1 MANLR
6 GKPFAVIP
14 ARDDETPSKATN
26 DLQGRVFDTFEQLE
40 DARRG
45 MLVSTVANVPAS
57 IVLSEQLVV
66 VYSGKGGDVM
76 RLPPASLRG
85 SGRGQVL
92 FLANQGTGTV
102 TVAPS
107 GRDTLNGVTTIAANG
122 TAAFWSDGSTR
133 WHELSVPANA
143 VLSTRNLVSTADITL
158 DGSASATK
166 DLSADRTIGLVNAGA
181 GAGTI
186 GTAGITSIT
195 LDAKGRVTGAATA
208 TYVVA
213 ARSLISTADITLD
226 GAASATVDLSANRT
240 IGLANAGP
248 GLGTIGTGAA
258 FLQTVTLDAKGRV
271 TAATAASATTGDWTA
286 RDFIGRRLVANAGT
300 AIVAGDF
307 TLSAGFGTTRSI
319 SAVTS
324 GTRDMRGQ
332 FQVTSA
338 GAGQAANPTITLTFK
353 DGTFPAAPFAMVLR
367 NGGSQPTVQ
376 TTWSTTA
383 TTLVITFVGTPVA
396 AEVYGYN
403 FMVMG

>member
-14 ARDDETPSKATN
+14 ARDDEKPSKAIEQVQRN
-26 DLQGRVFDTFEQLE
+26 VFDTFDQLE

-45 MLVSTVANVPAS
+45 LLISTVANVPAS

-66 VYSGKGGDVM
+66 VYTGKGGDVM

-92 FLANQGTGTV
+92 LVANQGTGTV
-102 TVAPS
+102 TLAPS
-107 GRDTLNGVTTIAANG
+107 GRDTLNGVATVAANG
-122 TAAFWSDGSTR
+122 TAAFWSDGSTK
-133 WHELSVPANA
+133 WHELSVPANV

-166 DLSADRTIGLVNAGA
+166 DLSADRTIGLANAGA

-195 LDAKGRVTGAATA
+195 LDAKGRVTAAAIA
-208 TYVVA
+208 TYVIA
-213 ARSLISTADITLD
+213 ARSLISTADILLD
-226 GAASATVDLSANRT
+226 GAASNTVDLSANRT
-240 IGLANAGP
+240 IGLANAGA
-248 GLGTIGTGAA
+248 GAA
-258 FLQTVTLDAKGRV
+258 TYGSGASFVQTVTVDAKGRV
-271 TAATAASATTGDWTA
+271 TSATAASATTGDWTA
-286 RDFIGRRLVANAGT
+286 RDHIGRRLVVNTGT

-307 TLSAGFGTTRSI
+307 TLSAGFGATRSI
-319 SAVTS
+319 SAVTT

-332 FQVTSA
+332 FQVTAA
-338 GAGQAANPTITLTFK
+338 GAGLAANPTITLTFK
-353 DGTFPAAPFAMVLR
+353 DGAFPAAPFAMVLR
-367 NGGSQPTVQ
+367 NGGSQPLVQ

-403 FMVMG
+403 YMVMG

>member
-1 MANLR
+1 MPSLR

-14 ARDDETPSKATN
+14 ARDDEKPSKAIEQVQRN
-26 DLQGRVFDTFEQLE
+26 VFDTFDQLE

-45 MLVSTVANVPAS
+45 LLISTVANVPAG

-76 RLPPASLRG
+76 RLPPAALRG

-92 FLANQGTGTV
+92 FVANQGTGTV
-102 TVAPS
+102 TLAPS
-107 GRDTLNGVTTIAANG
+107 GRDTLNGVTTVAANG
-122 TAAFWSDGSTR
+122 TAAFWSDGSTK
-133 WHELSVPANA
+133 WHELSVPANV

-166 DLSADRTIGLVNAGA
+166 DLSADRTIGLANAGA

-186 GTAGITSIT
+186 GAAGITSIT
-195 LDAKGRVTGAATA
+195 LDAKGRVTAAATA

-213 ARSLISTADITLD
+213 ARSLLSTADILLD
-226 GAASATVDLSANRT
+226 GVASNTVDLSANRT

-248 GLGTIGTGAA
+248 GLGALGTTAS

-271 TAATAASATTGDWTA
+271 TAAAASNTVTGDLTS
-286 RDFIGRRLVANAGT
+286 RDHIGRRLTVNTGT

-319 SAVTS
+319 ASITT
-324 GTRDMRGQ
+324 GTRDMRGL
-332 FQVTSA
+332 FSVSSSGT
-338 GAGQAANPTITLTFK
+338 GQAANPTITLTFK
-353 DGTFPAAPFAMVLR
+353 DGTFPAAPFAMVSR

-376 TTWSTTA
+376 TTWQTTA

-396 AEVYGYN
+396 GDTFGYSY
-403 FMVMG
+403 MVMG